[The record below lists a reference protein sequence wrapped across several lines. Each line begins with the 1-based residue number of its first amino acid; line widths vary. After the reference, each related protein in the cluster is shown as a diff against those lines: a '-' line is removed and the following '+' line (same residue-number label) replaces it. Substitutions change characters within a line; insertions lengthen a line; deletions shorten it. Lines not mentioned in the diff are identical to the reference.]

1 MVVVGAGYRRTMA
14 ENRTNTTKTSS
25 KTESKTTANITD
37 PLRILRADH
46 REVEQLLTRLADSEE
61 GRERQQ
67 MVDELQ
73 TKLTL
78 HMELEEQ
85 MLYPLIAEMVG
96 QEDEEEAEI
105 EHTLARDGLEKL
117 VSMAALP
124 GFGAVVEML
133 KAGIKHHV
141 EEEEKEILPALKESM
156 DRDQWRALGEQL
168 AQAKEAAGVPVQASS
183 SNANGRRSSKRKKAA

>member
-1 MVVVGAGYRRTMA
+1 MA
-14 ENRTNTTKTSS
+14 EKSTTTRSTNSRSNGRSGTG
-25 KTESKTTANITD
+25 TAAVTD

-61 GRERQQ
+61 GAEREQ
-67 MVDELQ
+67 MVAEVQ

-85 MLYPLIAEMVG
+85 ILYPLIADMVG

-105 EHTLARDGLEKL
+105 EHTLARDCLEKL
-117 VSMAALP
+117 VSMSSMP

-133 KAGIKHHV
+133 KAGIRHHV
-141 EEEEKEILPALKESM
+141 EEEEKEILPELKEAM
-156 DRDQWRALGEQL
+156 DRDQWRSLGEQL
-168 AQAKEAAGVPVQASS
+168 AQAKEAAGQPVQKTASS
-183 SNANGRRSSKRKKAA
+183 STGRRSSKRKKAA

>member
-1 MVVVGAGYRRTMA
+1 MA
-14 ENRTNTTKTSS
+14 ENRTNTKSSS
-25 KTESKTTANITD
+25 KSTTSGTRSNTSNITD

-46 REVEQLLTRLADSEE
+46 REVEQLLTRLADTEE
-61 GRERQQ
+61 GQERQQ

-85 MLYPLIAEMVG
+85 MLYPLIADMVG

-117 VSMAALP
+117 VSMAAMP

-156 DRDQWRALGEQL
+156 DREQWRALGEQL
-168 AQAKEAAGVPVQASS
+168 AQAKEAAGVPVS
-183 SNANGRRSSKRKKAA
+183 SNSGSANGRRSSKRKKAA

>member
-1 MVVVGAGYRRTMA
+1 MA
-14 ENRTNTTKTSS
+14 EKRTNTTSS
-25 KTESKTTANITD
+25 KSSSSSSRASGSSTVTD

-46 REVEQLLTRLADSEE
+46 REVEQLLTQLADSDE
-61 GRERQQ
+61 GTEREQ
-67 MVDELQ
+67 MIDELR

-85 MLYPLIAEMVG
+85 MLYPLVADMVG
-96 QEDEEEAEI
+96 QEDEEEAEV

-117 VSMAALP
+117 VSMSAMP

-141 EEEEKEILPALKESM
+141 EEEEKELLPALKESM
-156 DRDQWRALGEQL
+156 DRDEWRSLGEQL
-168 AQAKEAAGVPVQASS
+168 VQAKEAAGQPVPTTNRSTA
-183 SNANGRRSSKRKKAA
+183 RRSTKRKKAA

>member
-1 MVVVGAGYRRTMA
+1 MDRDPNGYQRRMA
-14 ENRTNTTKTSS
+14 EKRTNTTNSNRN
-25 KTESKTTANITD
+25 AGTD

-46 REVEQLLTRLADSEE
+46 REVEQLLTRLAESEE
-61 GRERQQ
+61 GAEREQ
-67 MVDELQ
+67 MIEELQ

-85 MLYPLIAEMVG
+85 LLYPLVTDLVG

-105 EHTLARDGLEKL
+105 EHTLARDGLEK
-117 VSMAALP
+117 VVAMSAVP

-141 EEEEKEILPALKESM
+141 EEEEKELLPALKDAM
-156 DRDQWRALGEQL
+156 DRDEWRSLGEQL
-168 AQAKEAAGVPVQASS
+168 VQAKEAAGQPVPATAGSS
-183 SNANGRRSSKRKKAA
+183 ARRSTKRKKAA